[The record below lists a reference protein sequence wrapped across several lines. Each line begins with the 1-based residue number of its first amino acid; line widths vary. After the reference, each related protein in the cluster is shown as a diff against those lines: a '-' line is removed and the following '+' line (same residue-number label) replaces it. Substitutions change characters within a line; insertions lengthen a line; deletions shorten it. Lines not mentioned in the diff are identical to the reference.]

1 MYKLNHKLYIEY
13 LDEIIML
20 NERKENFFCASNAL
34 FRKLQLLEE
43 NISDDSLF
51 VNVDNQ
57 PIEEPFYNTL
67 ESFSY
72 KSSVMGKKEKKLY
85 ILVIF

>member
-1 MYKLNHKLYIEY
+1 MFKLNHKLYIEY
-13 LDEIIML
+13 LDEIILL
-20 NERKENFFCASNAL
+20 NEKKENFFCASNAL

-43 NISDDSLF
+43 NISDDNLF

-57 PIEEPFYNTL
+57 PIEEPFYNAL

-85 ILVIF
+85 ILVKF